1 VKQRT
6 GWQNCA
12 TVMITLL
19 LMVIAA
25 PNALGNGLDLV
36 FLVRITSE
44 FHPERVEQT
53 FRDAGAADVVGEK
66 LSVSPI
72 STSQYELYKLMV
84 AQPESFVYGADLTPV
99 MELDRHDENAW
110 RIHQKDPGKRL
121 KGIWVR
127 YSTEG
132 GGERTEFHESKDSSS
147 DDATFRIMKQD
158 AGNYLFRSKSD
169 EKPVEYSLVQ
179 ASEDETKT
187 PEEFE
192 RWPANNLHYIVR
204 LENFKGDE
212 RDLDRLKNN
221 LEERANIQVLNSA
234 DGLFSFAAFRSV
246 AAQIRDAWADNSY
259 TITVGFLGGKKAQQP
274 NKAWLLFPLTSDE
287 CDKAEEA
294 LQSQRHTE
302 KTLADMLNRRMKSDH
317 PILRAV
323 ENKTTDLP
331 YRDVSAW
338 HELSLASGGFGRT
351 FRIDAGDLPKWRDKY
366 PSNAAHGLLIYEG
379 SLFRDGVRVP
389 DEPRVIPQQ
398 DINEGSMLW
407 RRLELPNWR
416 PGLEGMKL

>member
-1 VKQRT
+1 MT
-6 GWQNCA
+6 
-12 TVMITLL
+12 IPLL
-19 LMVIAA
+19 LSVLAA
-25 PNALGNGLDLV
+25 SSALGNGLDLV

-53 FRDAGAADVVGEK
+53 FRDAGAADVHGEE

-84 AQPESFVYGADLTPV
+84 TQPESFVYGADLTPV
-99 MELDRHDENAW
+99 MELDRHGENAW

-127 YSTEG
+127 YSKEG
-132 GGERTEFHESKDSSS
+132 GGERTEFHEANDSSS
-147 DDATFRIMKQD
+147 EDATFRIKQQD
-158 AGNYLFRSKSD
+158 PGNYLFLQPKSD
-169 EKPVEYSLVQ
+169 EKPVEYSLVD
-179 ASEDETKT
+179 ASGDGTQP

-192 RWPANNLHYIVR
+192 RWPAKNLHYIIR
-204 LENFKGDE
+204 LENFQGNESK
-212 RDLDRLKNN
+212 LDSLKNN

-274 NKAWLLFPLTSDE
+274 NKAWLLFPLTSDD
-287 CDKAEEA
+287 CDKAEAA
-294 LQSQRHTE
+294 LESQRHTE

-323 ENKTTDLP
+323 ENEMTDLP

-338 HELSLASGGFGRT
+338 HELSLSPGGFGRA

-366 PSNAAHGLLIYEG
+366 PASTAHGLLIYEG

-398 DINEGSMLW
+398 DINKGSMLW

-416 PGLEGMKL
+416 PGLEVLKL

>member
-1 VKQRT
+1 MAGVEANPEDNARVKQRT

-19 LMVIAA
+19 LMVIAT

-147 DDATFRIMKQD
+147 DDATFR
-158 AGNYLFRSKSD
+158 S
-169 EKPVEYSLVQ
+169 
-179 ASEDETKT
+179 
-187 PEEFE
+187 
-192 RWPANNLHYIVR
+192 
-204 LENFKGDE
+204 
-212 RDLDRLKNN
+212 
-221 LEERANIQVLNSA
+221 
-234 DGLFSFAAFRSV
+234 
-246 AAQIRDAWADNSY
+246 
-259 TITVGFLGGKKAQQP
+259 
-274 NKAWLLFPLTSDE
+274 
-287 CDKAEEA
+287 
-294 LQSQRHTE
+294 
-302 KTLADMLNRRMKSDH
+302 
-317 PILRAV
+317 
-323 ENKTTDLP
+323 
-331 YRDVSAW
+331 
-338 HELSLASGGFGRT
+338 
-351 FRIDAGDLPKWRDKY
+351 
-366 PSNAAHGLLIYEG
+366 
-379 SLFRDGVRVP
+379 
-389 DEPRVIPQQ
+389 
-398 DINEGSMLW
+398 
-407 RRLELPNWR
+407 
-416 PGLEGMKL
+416 